1 MSNDNRGRVT
11 REKQVTSNSQ
21 LEAQASPTR
30 LNSHT
35 VSNTFSKNVS
45 FCHWWEV
52 AVLFSGITTA
62 LIERQELRCMR
73 VRPTEREMCG
83 SSLLSCTFC
92 YFLGLVRGTLGHS
105 TQVSEHKLHLDLLK
119 LKRVS
124 DQEIVNLK
132 KSPKGKERQKVSLCK
147 VGEMCDH
154 EYCFYLDTLFST
166 HTNSSQ
172 IFIRILYCVSKV
184 LNFD

>member
-21 LEAQASPTR
+21 LEGQASPTR

-45 FCHWWEV
+45 FFQWWEV
-52 AVLFSGITTA
+52 AVLFSGIATA
-62 LIERQELRCMR
+62 LIEGQELRCMR

-92 YFLGLVRGTLGHS
+92 YFLGFVRGTLEHS
-105 TQVSEHKLHLDLLK
+105 TQVSEHLNLDLLK
-119 LKRVS
+119 RLS

-132 KSPKGKERQKVSLCK
+132 KISEGEGAAKGKLMS
-147 VGEMCDH
+147 
-154 EYCFYLDTLFST
+154 
-166 HTNSSQ
+166 
-172 IFIRILYCVSKV
+172 
-184 LNFD
+184 